1 MSGRVTFDNEVPQTY
16 ELYEGEMKTHSF
28 QNSLQGIQDSNVLSK
43 AFFSKRNIENIDNS
57 LYSLGWERVSQITSP
72 DILNGNL
79 GLPYSKWFNEYGE
92 EEIYLFDSK
101 GSSDNILQQVKCIKD
116 NILNDDNPAQGFN
129 YKRYIVITQAQD
141 DVNILAVIF
150 YDQHQN

>member
-1 MSGRVTFDNEVPQTY
+1 MKKTILLVLLCVISATVT
-16 ELYEGEMKTHSF
+16 S
-28 QNSLQGIQDSNVLSK
+28 QDRYVKMTRDYKRL
-43 AFFSKRNIENIDNS
+43 FSKRNIENIDNS

-101 GSSDNILQQVKCIKD
+101 GSSDNMLQQVKCIKD

-141 DVNILAVIF
+141 DVNILAIIF